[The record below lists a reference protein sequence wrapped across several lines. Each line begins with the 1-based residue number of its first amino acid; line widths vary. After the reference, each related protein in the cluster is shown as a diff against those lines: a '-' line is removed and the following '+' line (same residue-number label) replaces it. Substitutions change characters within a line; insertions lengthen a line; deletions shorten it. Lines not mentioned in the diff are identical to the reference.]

1 MSALIFTRL
10 PAWPYK
16 VVCAT
21 GKSTDL
27 NFDTK
32 LLFTTNHFGDTGH
45 PEHRLLKGSSLLSDM
60 PPVMI

>member
-10 PAWPYK
+10 PACPYK

-32 LLFTTNHFGDTGH
+32 LLFTTNRFGGMGH
-45 PEHRLLKGSSLLSDM
+45 PEHRLPEGLLLT
-60 PPVMI
+60 